1 MTEKSSPNRLVVACP
16 ECGKK
21 LGFPGDRGTLR
32 VTCPACQH
40 AFDWRPENEAPLDA
54 IAAEAAP
61 GVYPS
66 ESDYLRFAARLVT
79 GTLLGEIKRADGPGG
94 APQGSIDPERVAG
107 TSLLAGRKV
116 FGEGYTRALVEE
128 AARWGAGDVRN
139 CLDRL
144 TGEALFARM
153 KAACSGGQKDN
164 LILAALTA
172 LELNIDDIG
181 VELLKLRA
189 FGHRFYDTPVEC
201 DQRMIM
207 HGGTATALYP
217 RAIELVNEIVRELN
231 GDAASASA
239 SAPAPGAAAP
249 AKPQRPVRQIGLGLF
264 VLVACACIAMGAIA
278 FGARNI
284 EDPPAWLALGGAALS
299 IAFYFGVYRGFR
311 LLTGAG
317 RWTSVALTV
326 FGFPVLFG
334 GLLFLI
340 GEFVPLNEGRETTLA
355 ERSPGGAAGNFEAPG
370 APATEEEDDIGGDDG
385 PQDIENGEYFSGLN
399 ANNTRAA
406 DLDELVEYW

>member
-1 MTEKSSPNRLVVACP
+1 
-16 ECGKK
+16 
-21 LGFPGDRGTLR
+21 
-32 VTCPACQH
+32 
-40 AFDWRPENEAPLDA
+40 
-54 IAAEAAP
+54 
-61 GVYPS
+61 
-66 ESDYLRFAARLVT
+66 
-79 GTLLGEIKRADGPGG
+79 
-94 APQGSIDPERVAG
+94 
-107 TSLLAGRKV
+107 V
-116 FGEGYTRALVEE
+116 FGEGYTHALVEE
-128 AARWGAGDVRN
+128 AVRWGADDVRN

-144 TGEALFARM
+144 VGEALFARM
-153 KAACSGGQKDN
+153 KAACSGAQKDN

-189 FGHRFYDTPVEC
+189 FGHRLYDTPVEC

-231 GDAASASA
+231 GGA
-239 SAPAPGAAAP
+239 APAPGAAAP
-249 AKPQRPVRQIGLGLF
+249 AKPQRPVRKIGVGLLM
-264 VLVACACIAMGAIA
+264 LVACACIAMGAIA

-299 IAFYFGVYRGFR
+299 IVFYFGVYRGFR

-317 RWTSVALTV
+317 RWTSVALMV
-326 FGFPVLFG
+326 FGFPILFG

-340 GEFVPLNEGRETTLA
+340 GEFVPLNEGRETILA
-355 ERSPGGAAGNFEAPG
+355 ERSSGSAAGNFEAPG
-370 APATEEEDDIGGDDG
+370 ATATEEQNDIGGDDG